1 VRIIYGKSKIQ
12 NGWKTTGTFEKK
24 SAAKDP
30 KSIKQQKERKTI
42 PVFLSL
48 CVLTPYESYDKIYY

>member
-1 VRIIYGKSKIQ
+1 MENPKFSTAGKLPA
-12 NGWKTTGTFEKK
+12 TFEKR

-30 KSIKQQKERKTI
+30 KSIKLQKERKTI